1 MDLPHAVVDHVKRL
15 HRVSTLLVHVA
26 PYHVLVERHLVAV
39 EIVVVV
45 EIVEVEIVG
54 QVMVDAIGPVVVMH
68 LVVVVTFHAV
78 AVVIVEAVIFE
89 VAIVVVAI
97 FVVVSLF
104 DAMRLLRVHDQ
115 MVIRDGVQVE
125 NGHVEVA
132 AKHPVIDHEGVTGH
146 LLQDAT
152 LHRAV
157 GIIHV
162 VGAII
167 RVAGVIGE
175 EENGDQV
182 TLDVVEIVGQV
193 ILGGEILGGEIL
205 GEVILLDLLGAVGGM
220 QIFDSVYA
228 PLPPTQVVV
237 FRLLC
242 VVVLPLRVLP
252 FRVLLHKIFYCVN
265 FYLKINRPDCTIIIN
280 CLTFIFI
287 QIKKKVKHS
296 LEHDVVFYY
305 CIILL
310 LFVNRKN
317 VPMMA

>member
-1 MDLPHAVVDHVKRL
+1 MAPVPAVVVRAHAVVDHVKRL

-193 ILGGEILGGEIL
+193 ILGGEILG
-205 GEVILLDLLGAVGGM
+205 EVILLDLLGAVGGM

-252 FRVLLHKIFYCVN
+252 FRVLPL
-265 FYLKINRPDCTIIIN
+265 
-280 CLTFIFI
+280 
-287 QIKKKVKHS
+287 
-296 LEHDVVFYY
+296 VFA
-305 CIILL
+305 L
-310 LFVNRKN
+310 
-317 VPMMA
+317 